1 MIDSEIHQP
10 KCLGCTHEEGL
21 QGGRS
26 AEKTCFLIQCLTK
39 NIGSD
44 YGDVKLEDILVSD
57 CMMYKLSGIN
67 KLKLLLVNDLT
78 CIIAYCLS
86 IDQSKSQ

>member
-26 AEKTCFLIQCLTK
+26 AEKTCFLIPCLIK

-44 YGDVKLEDILVSD
+44 YVDVKLEDILVSN
-57 CMMYKLSGIN
+57 CIMYKPPGIP
-67 KLKLLLVNDLT
+67 KLN
-78 CIIAYCLS
+78 
-86 IDQSKSQ
+86 